1 MFVAISNS
9 ATDDDFRQLV
19 AWSITAHHPTNTGR
33 FILFSF
39 TMGLSTSDPIIII
52 GAGSFGLSA
61 ALHLSQRGYTD
72 VSVFGKDD
80 YAASGDLSIVVGPK
94 KSIKSVEIVANFYIL
109 DIGLPH
115 SPRCRRAILSG
126 TTSRRDSICEHIER
140 EEERRYSHTGWPIL
154 SLGTSHH

>member
-1 MFVAISNS
+1 
-9 ATDDDFRQLV
+9 
-19 AWSITAHHPTNTGR
+19 
-33 FILFSF
+33 
-39 TMGLSTSDPIIII
+39 MGLSTSDPIIII

-109 DIGLPH
+109 DIGLSH
-115 SPRCRRAILSG
+115 SPRCRRAILPG

-154 SLGTSHH
+154 SLGTSDH